1 MNHVQIMAWL
11 WIFRMDFISFN
22 WMMCSKILSTLITIL
37 GDHLIVFLHILRCVI
52 YFMPLNINKFPVFN
66 YLQISTTC
74 SQRHLTKRVCVA
86 TSTVATSQPEGR
98 HFGFALLFGSVLCLS
113 RSALCCDLFGV
124 VVGVVVVGA
133 LSQFH

>member
-66 YLQISTTC
+66 YLQKYQLAVRSAISRKEC
-74 SQRHLTKRVCVA
+74 VWLHLQWRPASRRDAISVLLCYLVLCFAYHVPHYVA
-86 TSTVATSQPEGR
+86 TCLG
-98 HFGFALLFGSVLCLS
+98 LLLVWWW
-113 RSALCCDLFGV
+113 
-124 VVGVVVVGA
+124 
-133 LSQFH
+133 